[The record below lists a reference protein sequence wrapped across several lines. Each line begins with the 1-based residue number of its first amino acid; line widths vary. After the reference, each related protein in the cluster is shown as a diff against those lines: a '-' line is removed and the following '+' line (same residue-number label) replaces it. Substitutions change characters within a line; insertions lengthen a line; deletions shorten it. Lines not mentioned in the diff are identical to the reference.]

1 MAVDPITFE
10 IIRHRLDSINEE
22 AAVTLRQVSGSQ
34 VAVEANDLNTAI
46 TMADGTVVACGLYV
60 LCQMASLDLVITDI
74 LREYSGNPGFG
85 PGDQFITN
93 DPYVGTLHQ
102 PDVVVVAPVFAGGQL
117 VAWCGS
123 TVHQYDV
130 GGPAA
135 GGLTSDAGSIFDEP
149 TPLPP
154 IRIVEGDRMRRDIE
168 RDWLRRS
175 RTPRLNELD
184 LRGQVAANRTAAAA
198 IGALCAKYGT
208 DAVLEVMNRL
218 VDATAAQLRRRLL
231 SLPDGTWR
239 HVSYLERGAPRD
251 DGADRY
257 AVRLEV
263 TKRGDS
269 LEFDFTGSDEQAP
282 GAINAAYPALLNF
295 TVAAVLI
302 YLCPGLPWVPGAI
315 GRVIRIR
322 SVEGSIVHARW
333 PAGVAMGISAACQA
347 IRVTV
352 NLCLARMM
360 DGSAELAEHAMA
372 SCASSGAGGAVF
384 AGLRGDGEQFAAMT
398 LDEVTGGGGATGAH
412 DGVGT
417 SGVTTSPGAAVA
429 NVEVNES
436 YLPLRYLLRTELPD
450 SGGPGMY
457 RGGVGGVIATEPHG
471 ARGPVALTSFGQG
484 LQHPNAAGLSG
495 GEPGGQ
501 SVFAVLPVGQAQA
514 LTADLRL
521 RLEGTLPLPA
531 RGTVMAAGEVHLG
544 VTQGGGGFGDPID
557 RDPSL
562 VAADVAEGAVSERRA
577 RVDYGV
583 LLTPGGEVD
592 QAGTDAARREI
603 RVRRL
608 RGGTPLPARQHR
620 PDTARRF
627 SHALDLVAAAG
638 GELVCC
644 RRCGSVLA
652 PVGDDYYASLML
664 EETSAAGAAPWGAS
678 YPGAERFVIRRLYC
692 PGCAQQVDV
701 QVAASDDPLLRAAEP
716 SRAPARPSPRPGQN
730 VFIG

>member
-22 AAVTLRQVSGSQ
+22 AAATLRQVSGSQ

-74 LREYSGNPGFG
+74 RREYSANPGFG

-102 PDVVVVAPVFAGGQL
+102 PDVVVVAPVFADGQL

-130 GGPAA
+130 GGPVA

-168 RDWLRRS
+168 RDFLRRS

-184 LRGQVAANRTAAAA
+184 VRGQVAANRTTAAA
-198 IGALCAKYGT
+198 IGALCAKYGP

-218 VDATAAQLRRRLL
+218 VDATQDQLRRRLAA
-231 SLPDGTWR
+231 LPDGTWR
-239 HVSYLERGAPRD
+239 HVSYLERGEPRA
-251 DGADRY
+251 DGGDRY
-257 AVRLEV
+257 AVGLEV

-269 LEFDFTGSDEQAP
+269 LEFDFTGSDAQAP

-295 TVAAVLI
+295 TIAATAI

-315 GRVIRIR
+315 ARVVRI
-322 SVEGSIVHARW
+322 SSAEGTIVHARW

-360 DGSAELAEHAMA
+360 DGSEELAEHAMA

-384 AGLRGDGEQFAAMT
+384 AGLLGDGEQFAAMT
-398 LDEVTGGGGATGAH
+398 LDEITGGGGATGAH

-450 SGGPGMY
+450 SGGPGMF
-457 RGGVGGVIATEPHG
+457 RGGVGGVIVTEPRG
-471 ARGPVALTSFGQG
+471 ALGPVALTSFGQG

-501 SVFAVLPVGQAQA
+501 SVFAVLPVGHARDLA
-514 LTADLRL
+514 ADLRR
-521 RLEGTLPLPA
+521 RLADTLPLPA
-531 RGTVMAAGEVHLG
+531 RGTVMSAGEVHLA

-577 RVDYGV
+577 QVDYGV
-583 LLTPGGEVD
+583 LLTAGREVD
-592 QAGTDAARREI
+592 QVGTDAARGQI
-603 RVRRL
+603 RARRL
-608 RGGTPLPARQHR
+608 RGRAPLPARPHR
-620 PDTARRF
+620 PQAARRF
-627 SHALDLVAAAG
+627 SHALDLVPADG

-644 RRCGSVLA
+644 RRCGTVLA
-652 PVGDDYYASLML
+652 PVGDDYYASLVL
-664 EETSAAGAAPWGAS
+664 EETSAAGAAPWGAT
-678 YPGAERFVIRRLYC
+678 YPGAERFVIRHLYC
-692 PGCAQQVDV
+692 PGCAQQIDV
-701 QVAASDDPLLRAAEP
+701 QVAARDDPLLRAAEP
-716 SRAPARPSPRPGQN
+716 AWPGGQAVPAP
-730 VFIG
+730 

>member
-60 LCQMASLDLVITDI
+60 LCQMASLDLVVSDI
-74 LREYSGNPGFG
+74 RREYADNPGFG

-102 PDVVVVAPVFAGGQL
+102 PDVVVVAPVFAAGRL

-135 GGLTSDAGSIFDEP
+135 GGLTIDAGSIFDEP
-149 TPLPP
+149 MPLPP
-154 IRIVEGDRMRRDIE
+154 IRIVEGNRMRRDIE
-168 RDWLRRS
+168 RDFLRRS

-184 LRGQVAANRTAAAA
+184 VHGQVAANRTATAA
-198 IGALCAKYGT
+198 IQALCEKYGV

-218 VDATAAQLRRRLL
+218 VDATEAQLRQRLAA
-231 SLPDGTWR
+231 LPDGQWR
-239 HVSYLERGAPRD
+239 HVSYLERGEPRA
-251 DGADRY
+251 DGSDRY

-269 LEFDFTGSDEQAP
+269 LELDFTGSSPQAP

-295 TVAAVLI
+295 TTAAVLI

-322 SVEGSIVHARW
+322 STEGSIVHAKW
-333 PAGVAMGISAACQA
+333 PAGVAMCVSAACQA
-347 IRVTV
+347 IRVVV
-352 NLCLARMM
+352 NLCLARML
-360 DGSAELAEHAMA
+360 DGSEELAEHAMA
-372 SCASSGAGGAVF
+372 SCASAGAGGAVF
-384 AGLRGDGEQFAAMT
+384 AGLSADGEQFAAMT
-398 LDEVTGGGGATGAH
+398 LDEVTGGGGAVGGRDGA
-412 DGVGT
+412 GT

-450 SGGPGMY
+450 SGGPGTF
-457 RGGVGGVIATEPHG
+457 RGGVGGLILITPHG

-501 SVFAVLPVGQAQA
+501 SVFAVLDADGARALAGDGQRRIEDQ
-514 LTADLRL
+514 
-521 RLEGTLPLPA
+521 LPLPTRGA
-531 RGTVMAAGEVHLG
+531 RLEAGQAHIAVS
-544 VTQGGGGFGDPID
+544 QGGGGFGDPIS

-562 VAADVAEGAVSERRA
+562 VAEDVADGAVSARRA
-577 RVDYGV
+577 LLDYGV
-583 LLTPGGEVD
+583 VLTPAGKADE
-592 QAGTDAARREI
+592 AGTEAARHEI

-608 RGGTPLPARQHR
+608 GGRSPLPATERQ
-620 PDTARRF
+620 DGARRF
-627 SHALDLVAAAG
+627 SHALDLVTEPGTGATS
-638 GELVCC
+638 VCC
-644 RRCGSVLA
+644 RRCGTVLGT
-652 PVGDDYYASLML
+652 VGEDFYAALL
-664 EETSAAGAAPWGAS
+664 LAETPAASAAPWGAA
-678 YPGAERFVIRRLYC
+678 YPGSDRFVIRHVYC
-692 PGCAQQVDV
+692 PGCAEQADT
-701 QVAASDDPLLRAAEP
+701 QVAARDDPLLRAAEP
-716 SRAPARPSPRPGQN
+716 LPAG
-730 VFIG
+730 V